1 MAEWSVKPT
10 WKKSIIER
18 NYLTKDGNT
27 VMIETGWRW
36 GEFTVYTE
44 DDNPPDIEA
53 GVDIYGCEYEAEL
66 VETSDGCWEEIDY
79 DDCDDKTREWLE
91 EFFEE
96 GNSWLDLEEHGW
108 MQDECEMII
117 DCDLEITRINDD
129 GSEGETIT
137 TGDPE
142 EAEKIVVEINATKPT
157 PAKLVPTAQWPFGNA
172 TEPEYAQF
180 KCVAC
185 DYSTDD
191 INDLAENTHDDDRGA
206 FLCPKCESKV
216 DLG

>member
-1 MAEWSVKPT
+1 MATWSVKPT

-27 VMIETGWRW
+27 VMVETGWRW
-36 GEFTVYTE
+36 GEFTVYTD
-44 DDNPPDIEA
+44 DDNPPNLES
-53 GVDIYGCEYEAEL
+53 GVDIYDCGYESEL
-66 VETSDGCWEEIDY
+66 VETTDGCWEEIDY
-79 DDCDDKTREWLE
+79 DDVDDETREWLE

-108 MQDECEMII
+108 SQDECEMII
-117 DCDLEITRINDD
+117 DCDMEITQINDD
-129 GSEGETIT
+129 GTEGETIT
-137 TGDPE
+137 TGE
-142 EAEKIVVEINATKPT
+142 EVAESEAIKIEPG
-157 PAKLVPTAQWPFGNA
+157 AKWPFSNA
-172 TEPEYAQF
+172 TEPTIEYAQF

-191 INDLAENTHDDDRGA
+191 INDLVENTHDDDRGA